1 LDVKE
6 IRGFL
11 ETGTSLGDFLVEKSN
26 ADDEIGKLNKL
37 GDFLR
42 GIEGN
47 KGPEGS
53 SGDDAFQGG
62 CNLFFNLEL
71 VLFVELSVGDLLI
84 FIDEE
89 VEYFF
94 VEMSESLKIFGILD
108 LKVDDI
114 VNMLSRVDGFV
125 LGLSLFFKLGF
136 QELSIIG
143 CDNER
148 GY

>member
-1 LDVKE
+1 MDVKE
-6 IRGFL
+6 VRGFL
-11 ETGTSLGDFLVEKSN
+11 ETGTSFGDFLVEKSN
-26 ADDEIGKLNKL
+26 ADDKVGKLNKL

-47 KGPEGS
+47 KRPKGS

-62 CNLFFNLEL
+62 CNLFFDLEL
-71 VLFVELSVGDLLI
+71 VLFVELSFGDLLI
-84 FIDEE
+84 FVDEE

-94 VEMSESLKIFGILD
+94 VELSESLKIFGILD

-114 VNMLSRVDGFV
+114 VNMLSRIDGSV
-125 LGLSLFFKLGF
+125 LGFSLFFKLGF

-143 CDNER
+143 FDN
-148 GY
+148 

>member
-1 LDVKE
+1 MDVKE
-6 IRGFL
+6 VRGFF
-11 ETGTSLGDFLVEKSN
+11 ETGTSFGDFLVEKSN
-26 ADDEIGKLNKL
+26 TDDKICKLNKL

-62 CNLFFNLEL
+62 CNLFFDLEL

-84 FIDEE
+84 FVDEE

-94 VEMSESLKIFGILD
+94 VEMSESLKIFGIFD

-114 VNMLSRVDGFV
+114 IDMLSRVNGSV
-125 LGLSLFFKLGF
+125 LSLSLFFKLG
-136 QELSIIG
+136 L
-143 CDNER
+143 
-148 GY
+148 